1 VTQHLK
7 LRIHV
12 TEPWDFERNAG
23 TAELTGWTTDHV
35 DPDNE
40 EWEVHLDHGFD
51 FNKGRIATLLVG
63 PRYVGERLE
72 RMFDAVA
79 GFPVRLAHR
88 LDGEW
93 HFAFVA
99 MISQRHEK
107 SGPDTTTDDRPADDH
122 QDHGTI

>member
-12 TEPWDFERNAG
+12 TEPWDFERQAG
-23 TAELTGWTTDHV
+23 TAELTGWTTDHAG
-35 DPDNE
+35 PDNE

-51 FNKGRIATLLVG
+51 FNKRHIGTLLVG

-72 RMFDAVA
+72 RMFDAVS

-88 LDGEW
+88 QDGEW

-99 MISQRHEK
+99 MISQRHDK
-107 SGPDTTTDDRPADDH
+107 PAPDGQADDH

>member
-12 TEPWDFERNAG
+12 TEPWDFEREAG
-23 TAELTGWTTDHV
+23 TTELTGWTTDHV

-51 FNKGRIATLLVG
+51 FNKRRIGTLLVG

-107 SGPDTTTDDRPADDH
+107 PDPGHAAGDDDH

>member
-1 VTQHLK
+1 MTQHLK

-23 TAELTGWTTDHV
+23 SAELTGWTIDHA

-51 FNKGRIATLLVG
+51 HHERHVGTLLIG
-63 PRYVGERLE
+63 PRYVGEHLS
-72 RMFDAVA
+72 RMFDAVT

-88 LDGEW
+88 QDGGW
-93 HFAFVA
+93 HYAFTA
-99 MISQRHEK
+99 MISQR
-107 SGPDTTTDDRPADDH
+107 PDKADGH
-122 QDHGTI
+122 AEQDNGTSI